1 MCLINHN
8 VKSMFK
14 LKNIPKLMRKNFIL
28 FLSFT
33 LVASLFS
40 CKTDR
45 NNEDNTIHIRLK
57 KDPERINPLLFPNP
71 TSREIYQYIHLPL
84 ADLDPDDLELSP
96 ILIDKIPVEMS
107 IDTGKYKGGVYFDI
121 TILPEAKWDNGSPI
135 TAEDYLFTLKAINLP
150 ISNAGKTREIT
161 QNISEV
167 IPDPSDPKKFRV
179 IFAKDYILAL
189 EAAVNIEIY
198 PRYVYDS
205 LNVLSS
211 YNFVDLNEANEA
223 KIKADSGLVQF
234 ADRFNSNTFSRDI
247 ISGSGPYKFV
257 SWVSDQNIVL
267 EKKSNY
273 WGASNKHKSLSQGP
287 DKMVFHIIAD
297 ELAAV
302 SQLRSGTIDV
312 INEISADSYKE
323 LSEDSAIKE
332 NFSFFHPALI
342 KQYFINI
349 NNQDP
354 ILSDRNVRRA
364 LAHLVDVDNI
374 ISNLESGMGV
384 RSVGPVHPIK
394 KTFNKDLV
402 PLPFDPSKA
411 KELLSQ
417 SGWKDGDADGILEK
431 VINGKKTNLDIEIL
445 ISGQELGKKLALM
458 LQESAQN
465 AGINLRITEKDFK
478 LIRAENLKTRK
489 FQLVL
494 AVISQDIIA
503 WDDLNKWH
511 SKNDTPDGS
520 NEMSYRNKVTDDM
533 IDNILVTKDINERI
547 GLYKK
552 IQEQIYNDQPA
563 IFLYAPEEK
572 IVISKKWNSS
582 ATAKRPGYVANT
594 FTLSGVKIVHQ

>member
-1 MCLINHN
+1 MPN
-8 VKSMFK
+8 
-14 LKNIPKLMRKNFIL
+14 LMRNKL
-28 FLSFT
+28 YSLLSFIV
-33 LVASLFS
+33 LIAIFS
-40 CKTDR
+40 CKSDK
-45 NNEDNTIHIRLK
+45 NKDDNTIHIRLK

-84 ADLDPDDLELSP
+84 ADFDPDDLELSP
-96 ILIDKIPVEMS
+96 VLIDKIPFEMA

-121 TILPEAKWDNGSPI
+121 SLLPEAKWDNGSPI
-135 TAEDYLFTLKAINLP
+135 TAEDYLFTIKAINLP
-150 ISNAGKTREIT
+150 LSNAGKYREIT
-161 QNISEV
+161 QNISDI
-167 IPDPSDPKKFRV
+167 IPDPTNPKKFRV
-179 IFAKDYILAL
+179 IFAKDYINAL
-189 EAAVNIEIY
+189 EAAINVEIY

-205 LNVLSS
+205 LNVLST
-211 YNFVDLNEANEA
+211 YKFADLNENNASML
-223 KIKADSGLVQF
+223 KADSALVQF
-234 ADRFNSNTFSRDI
+234 ADRFNSNTYSRDI
-247 ISGSGPYKFV
+247 ISGCGPYKFI
-257 SWVSDQNIVL
+257 SWISDQNIIL
-267 EKKSNY
+267 EKKENY
-273 WGASNKHKSLSQGP
+273 WGTTQVHKSLQQGP

-302 SQLRSGTIDV
+302 AQLRSGAIDV

-323 LSEDSAIKE
+323 LSEDTAIKD
-332 NFSFFHPALI
+332 NFSFYHPALT

-354 ILSDRNVRRA
+354 ILSDKNVRRA

-374 ISNLESGMGV
+374 ISNLENGMAV

-402 PLPFDPSKA
+402 PLPFDPTTA

-417 SGWKDGDADGILEK
+417 AGWKDADGDGILEK
-431 VINGKKTNLDIEIL
+431 VLNGKKTNLDIEIL

-458 LQESAQN
+458 MQESSKKV
-465 AGINLRITEKDFK
+465 GINFRITEKDFK

-489 FQLVL
+489 FQLVP

-511 SKNDTPDGS
+511 SDNDTPDGS
-520 NEMSYRNKVTDDM
+520 NEMSYRNNVTDDM
-533 IDNILVTKDINERI
+533 IDRILVTKDVNERI

-552 IQEQIYNDQPA
+552 IQEQVYNDQPA

>member
-1 MCLINHN
+1 
-8 VKSMFK
+8 
-14 LKNIPKLMRKNFIL
+14 MRNFCTFLLSL
-28 FLSFT
+28 FL
-33 LVASLFS
+33 LVSLLS
-40 CKTDR
+40 CKKDKTKD
-45 NNEDNTIHIRLK
+45 DNTIHIRLK

-84 ADLDPDDLELSP
+84 ADFDPDDLELSP
-96 ILIDKIPVEMS
+96 ILIDKIPTEMG

-121 TILPEAKWDNGSPI
+121 SILPEAKWDNGNPI
-135 TAEDYLFTLKAINLP
+135 TAEDYIFTIKAINLP
-150 ISNAGKTREIT
+150 LSNAAKYREVT
-161 QNISEV
+161 QNITDI
-167 IPDPSDPKKFRV
+167 IPDISDPKKFRV

-189 EAAVNIEIY
+189 EAAVNVEIY

-205 LNVLSS
+205 LNVMSN
-211 YNFVDLNEANEA
+211 YNFADLVDDNEQTF
-223 KIKADSGLVQF
+223 KADSALVQF
-234 ADRFNSNTFSRDI
+234 ADRFNSNAFSRDV

-257 SWVSDQNIVL
+257 SWTSDQNIVL
-267 EKKSNY
+267 EKKENY
-273 WGASNKHKSLSQGP
+273 WGVSQTHQSLKQGP

-302 SQLRSGTIDV
+302 SQLRGGSIDV

-323 LSEDSAIKE
+323 LSDDPASKN
-332 NFSFFHPALI
+332 NFSFYHPALI
-342 KQYFINI
+342 KHYFINI

-354 ILSDRNVRRA
+354 ILSDKNVRRA
-364 LAHLVDVDNI
+364 LAHLVDVNNI
-374 ISNLESGMGV
+374 ISNLENGMGI

-402 PLPFDPSKA
+402 PIPFDPAKA
-411 KELLSQ
+411 TELLTQ
-417 SGWKDGDADGILEK
+417 SGWKDDDKDGILEK
-431 VINGKKTNLDIEIL
+431 MVNGKKANLDIEML

-458 LQESAQN
+458 MQESAKN
-465 AGINLRITEKDFK
+465 VGINLRITEKDFK

-489 FQLVL
+489 FQLVP

-511 SKNDTPDGS
+511 SENDTPDGS

-533 IDNILVTKDINERI
+533 IDKILITKDVNERI

-594 FTLSGVKIVHQ
+594 FTLSGVKVLQQ